1 MYCRKCGKQ
10 INYDAP
16 YCLECQEM
24 DALFITPEEEQA
36 KQRTQESAYTAA
48 PAYQPAPQPLQG
60 DRKEGFGKA
69 LASTILAV
77 VSYFLVCIAL
87 GVIGALDTYSY
98 YGYSYASDEW
108 AAAMVF
114 MLMSIGTAVPAL
126 IMGIQSMKCFF
137 RQKREGKVK
146 PVATLVLGIV
156 GMATSAFTLTLA
168 LFMLLIVSALV

>member
-24 DALFITPEEEQA
+24 EALFITPEEEQA
-36 KQRTQESAYTAA
+36 KQRAQESAYTAA
-48 PAYQPAPQPLQG
+48 PTYHPAPQPLQG
-60 DRKEGFGKA
+60 NRKEGFGKA
-69 LASTILAV
+69 LASTILAT
-77 VSYFLVCIAL
+77 VSYFLVFISL
-87 GVIGALDTYSY
+87 GVLGALDSYSY
-98 YGYSYASDEW
+98 YSYSYNSDVIGV
-108 AAAMVF
+108 AYVF
-114 MLMSIGTAVPAL
+114 LLMSIGTAVPAL

-156 GMATSAFTLTLA
+156 GMATSACTLTMGMFTLLILLA
-168 LFMLLIVSALV
+168 L